1 MKAISSNSPFNRDV
15 QFAAKKQAVIL
26 SAASAFRRKGYHNT
40 SMVEI
45 ARRLD
50 LTKAALY
57 YYVKSKEEILF
68 ESHLITYE
76 AMDDILK
83 LKPAQN
89 QNSLN
94 YLEVI
99 FRQFVNLLTQS
110 GVSLLTDVNSLKGE
124 WRDEVLAR
132 RNKIEKRVTRIVKDG
147 QADGSIRAGDPRLHV
162 FFFMGALNW
171 LNAWFDP
178 EGRLEGQ
185 NIADHFAHQLRH
197 GIAEKEI

>member
-68 ESHLITYE
+68 ESHLITYA

-132 RNKIEKRVTRIVKDG
+132 RNKIEKGVTRIVKDG
-147 QADGSIRAGDPRLHV
+147 QADRSIRAGDPRLHV

-185 NIADHFAHQLRH
+185 NIADHFVQQLRH